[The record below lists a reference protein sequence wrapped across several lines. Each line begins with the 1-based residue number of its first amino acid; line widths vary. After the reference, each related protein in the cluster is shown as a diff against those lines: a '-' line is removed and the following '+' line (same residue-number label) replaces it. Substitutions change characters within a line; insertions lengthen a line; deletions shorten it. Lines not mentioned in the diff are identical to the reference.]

1 MALVVFFGL
10 QHLLFLLHGVGKC
23 VVSIFKLIMSC
34 QPSIISSFG
43 RFGLISI
50 SISFCVSFSVTLSFV
65 FPVMSIFLLFAS
77 FML

>member
-1 MALVVFFGL
+1 MFVGGCCCDILVIFSGL

-23 VVSIFKLIMSC
+23 LASILRLIMSC

-50 SISFCVSFSVTLSFV
+50 SISFCVSFRVT
-65 FPVMSIFLLFAS
+65 
-77 FML
+77 